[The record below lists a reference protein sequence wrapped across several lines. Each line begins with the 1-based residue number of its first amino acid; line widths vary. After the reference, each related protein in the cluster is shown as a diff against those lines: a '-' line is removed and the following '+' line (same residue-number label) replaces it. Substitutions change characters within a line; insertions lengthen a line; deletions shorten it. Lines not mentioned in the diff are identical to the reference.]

1 MDLKLRWNS
10 DYKKVW
16 CFFDSSIVVNLVQM
30 NMDMFHI
37 YGNFKWNIK
46 NFCLE
51 IEWLICNILSVSVML
66 PLLFGLRRVL
76 WMTTTSLSSMN
87 SPDMLYVLLVDVM
100 SIELVRMSLSG
111 FLALIGICSSF
122 LFYFFSFY
130 YLPFCNKKK
139 TLKFKMC
146 K

>member
-10 DYKKVW
+10 DYKQVW

-66 PLLFGLRRVL
+66 PLLFGLRKVL

-100 SIELVRMSLSG
+100 SIELVRMSLFG
-111 FLALIGICSSF
+111 FSALIGICSSF

-130 YLPFCNKKK
+130 YLPFCNKNKP
-139 TLKFKMC
+139 LKFKMC